1 MDTQLL
7 TGVGTITGVIAFGIY
22 LLYKFCK
29 EHKSRCHSKIA
40 NIDIQPVSEK
50 NKSDE
55 NNNSKPSSPV

>member
-1 MDTQLL
+1 MDAQLL

-50 NKSDE
+50 N
-55 NNNSKPSSPV
+55 NNDNSKPSSPV